1 MDGWNKDNDLN
12 EARNFYVSMGGS
24 YDDPIILL
32 GSKSDLTMAAMNSN
46 PSENIYQQKVWHN
59 QNNINQVEDVDR
71 SSTLGKIIIGLVF
84 LIILF

>member
-1 MDGWNKDNDLN
+1 MDGWNKDN
-12 EARNFYVSMGGS
+12 AKTFYISVGG
-24 YDDPIILL
+24 DPSDPVFFS
-32 GSKSDLTMAAMNSN
+32 GSKLDLMDAALNL
-46 PSENIYQQKVWHN
+46 ENNKSQPKVWHTQHN